1 MENDL
6 IKFKGAGDGVK
17 IYFNSSAD
25 FSEIMNNLRS
35 KLDKFRHF
43 FGNGYCNIY
52 FIGRKFDKS
61 EMLRLEAL
69 VKSMLPD
76 CVINY
81 GEKKVIHDEAAGE
94 VFDSDIRELEEIK
107 EVITTN
113 FKSNRAR
120 FYEGVVR
127 NGKRIESDCH
137 LILVGDVEKGA
148 RVAAMGNIVILGKLY
163 GSAEA
168 GSMGSK
174 SAYII
179 ASDFSPEK
187 ITIGGVSVYEFQEH
201 INGAVKAVLTDNQ
214 IYTYE
219 FLVK

>member
-1 MENDL
+1 M
-6 IKFKGAGDGVK
+6 
-17 IYFNSSAD
+17 
-25 FSEIMNNLRS
+25 
-35 KLDKFRHF
+35 
-43 FGNGYCNIY
+43 
-52 FIGRKFDKS
+52 
-61 EMLRLEAL
+61 
-69 VKSMLPD
+69 
-76 CVINY
+76 
-81 GEKKVIHDEAAGE
+81 
-94 VFDSDIRELEEIK
+94 
-107 EVITTN
+107 
-113 FKSNRAR
+113 
-120 FYEGVVR
+120 VR